1 MVPRELLKLLQE
13 TGAMLEGHFLL
24 TSGRHSN
31 VYIEKFRIMEH
42 PRALDDVCRAMSE
55 TVQNQNVELV
65 LGAAIGG
72 ILIAGGVGRYLA
84 VKHIFSERVDGKMEL
99 RRGVSITKGQRII
112 IVEDIITTG
121 GSVFELIQLAK
132 DYEAEIVHVVNLVD
146 RSSGEVKFEVPT
158 TALLTI
164 PSEKW
169 EPEDCPLCQQGVAI
183 TQRGRTGK
191 QMETVRKIYYY
202 LFLRDF

>member
-1 MVPRELLKLLQE
+1 MEPRELLRLLQE
-13 TGAMLEGHFLL
+13 TGAMLGGHFLL

-31 VYIEKFRIMEH
+31 VYIEKFRVLEN
-42 PRALDDVCRAMSE
+42 PQALDDVCRAMAG

-72 ILIAGGVGRYLA
+72 ILIAGGVGRHLA

-99 RRGVSITKGQRII
+99 RRGFSITRGQRIV

-132 DYEAEIVHVVNLVD
+132 EYEAEIVHVVNLVD
-146 RSSGEVKFEVPT
+146 RSLGEVNFEVPT

-164 PSEKW
+164 PSESW

-191 QMETVRKIYYY
+191 QMETI
-202 LFLRDF
+202 

>member
-1 MVPRELLKLLQE
+1 MEPRELLKLLQE
-13 TGAMLEGHFLL
+13 TGAMLDGHFLL

-31 VYIEKFRIMEH
+31 VYIEKFRILED

-72 ILIAGGVGRYLA
+72 ILIAGGVGRYLD

-99 RRGVSITKGQRII
+99 RRGFSITKGQRII

-132 DYEAEIVHVVNLVD
+132 DFEAEIVHVVNLVD
-146 RSSGEVKFEVPT
+146 RSSGEVNFEVPT

-164 PSEKW
+164 PSESW

-191 QMETVRKIYYY
+191 QMETV
-202 LFLRDF
+202 

>member
-1 MVPRELLKLLQE
+1 MESNKLLTLLQE
-13 TGAMLEGHFLL
+13 TGAMLDGHFLL

-31 VYIEKFRIMEH
+31 VYIEKFRVLEH
-42 PRALDDVCRAMSE
+42 PHALDDVCRAMAE
-55 TVQNQNVELV
+55 TVENQNAELV

-72 ILIAGGVGRYLA
+72 ILIAGGVGRHLA

-99 RRGVSITKGQRII
+99 RRGFSIIKGQRII

-132 DYEAEIVHVVNLVD
+132 DYEAEIIHVVNLVD
-146 RSSGEVKFEVPT
+146 RSSGEVNFEVPT

-164 PSEKW
+164 PSESW
-169 EPEDCPLCQQGVAI
+169 EPEDCPLCQQGIAI

-191 QMETVRKIYYY
+191 QMETV
-202 LFLRDF
+202 

>member
-1 MVPRELLKLLQE
+1 MESRELLKLLQE

-31 VYIEKFRIMEH
+31 MYIEKFRVLEN
-42 PRALDDVCRAMSE
+42 PRALDEVCKAMSE
-55 TVQNQNVELV
+55 IVQNQNVDLV

-72 ILIAGGVGRYLA
+72 ILIAGGVGRHLA

-99 RRGVSITKGQRII
+99 RRGFFITKGQRII

-132 DYEAEIVHVVNLVD
+132 VHEAEIAHVVNLVD
-146 RSSGEVKFEVPT
+146 RSSGDVNFEVPT

-164 PSEKW
+164 PSESWK
-169 EPEDCPLCQQGVAI
+169 PEDCPLCQQGEDI
-183 TQRGRTGK
+183 TRRGRTGK
-191 QMETVRKIYYY
+191 QMEMV
-202 LFLRDF
+202 